1 MNSYDLNGRLAVI
14 TGGAQGIGFAV
25 AQRFIASGARVMI
38 WDQDDAQG
46 QAAAARLG
54 QGAAA
59 MAVNVADTNAVKV
72 AAEKTK
78 ADDGFYFNFDHLR
91 WSCGIKRKAC
101 GI

>member
-1 MNSYDLNGRLAVI
+1 MNNYDLNGRLAVI

-54 QGAAA
+54 
-59 MAVNVADTNAVKV
+59 
-72 AAEKTK
+72 
-78 ADDGFYFNFDHLR
+78 
-91 WSCGIKRKAC
+91 
-101 GI
+101 